1 MSSVCDKITNYLEE
15 QEDISTDG
23 AAYLEDAALLEKMY
37 NFIISLDPDKLNDME
52 AGELVDI
59 IDELADE
66 DEDEDE
72 IDEIKRV
79 RISPADKRKRSKA
92 YKKNKSKIKIA
103 AKRYRRTAGYK
114 RYKRKSKRMSRTGK
128 TSTGKR
134 VRKFI

>member
-1 MSSVCDKITNYLEE
+1 MTSTYDKIEKYLQE
-15 QEDISTDG
+15 QEDISTEE
-23 AAYLEDAALLEKMY
+23 ANYLNDDALLEKMY
-37 NFIISLDPDKLNDME
+37 NFITSLDPDKLTDME

-59 IDELADE
+59 IDELAGENDDE
-66 DEDEDE
+66 L
-72 IDEIKRV
+72 DEIKRV

-92 YKKNKSKIKIA
+92 YKKNRSKIKIS

>member
-1 MSSVCDKITNYLEE
+1 MSSIYDRITHYLEE
-15 QEDISTDG
+15 QEDISTDS
-23 AAYLEDAALLEKMY
+23 ASYLEDDALLEKMY

-59 IDELADE
+59 IDELAGE
-66 DEDEDE
+66 EDE
-72 IDEIKRV
+72 IDEIQRV

-114 RYKRKSKRMSRTGK
+114 KYKRKSKRMSRTGK

>member
-1 MSSVCDKITNYLEE
+1 MTSTYDKITNYLEE
-15 QEDISTDG
+15 QEDISTEG
-23 AAYLEDAALLEKMY
+23 ANYLNDDALLEKMY
-37 NFIISLDPDKLNDME
+37 NFITSLDPDKLTDME

-59 IDELADE
+59 IDELAGEDDDE
-66 DEDEDE
+66 L
-72 IDEIKRV
+72 DEIKRV

-92 YKKNKSKIKIA
+92 YKKNRSKIKIA
-103 AKRYRRTAGYK
+103 AKRYRRTAGFK

>member
-1 MSSVCDKITNYLEE
+1 MSSIYDRITHYLEE
-15 QEDISTDG
+15 QEDISTDR
-23 AAYLEDAALLEKMY
+23 ASYLEDDALLEKMY
-37 NFIISLDPDKLNDME
+37 KFIISLDPDKLNDME

-59 IDELADE
+59 IDELAGE
-66 DEDEDE
+66 EDE
-72 IDEIKRV
+72 IDEIQRV

-114 RYKRKSKRMSRTGK
+114 KYKRKSKRMSRTGK